1 MPNGARS
8 NRERA
13 AAVSVF
19 VRLSLC
25 VSVFLAVRPGFAQ
38 GAPEKLGTISF
49 PNSGNAAAQEPFL
62 RGMKLYWS
70 FEYARAAEAFKEAQ
84 KADPSMALAF
94 VGEALTHTHQVWN
107 QQNVAAAR
115 EALSRFAP
123 TSTQR
128 MAKAGSPRER
138 LYVEMAEYLYGD
150 GPKARRDTLFTD
162 AAERIARA
170 HPSDDEAKMFHAI
183 GLLGLNQSVRDFTT
197 YMKAGALAEEVLRRN
212 PDHPAAA
219 HFVIHA
225 FDDPIHAP
233 LGLWA
238 ARLYS
243 KIAPGAPHAQHMTSH
258 IFVALGMW
266 DDVISQNVIAS
277 GHDHDNWQA
286 GHYTIWLGYGL
297 LQAGRIED
305 ARKHIESLAR
315 NSQKAQRAPVYA
327 GLAALTS
334 HFYVDAGAMIGD
346 ASWLKIVPAQLTLP
360 FANVKFVNG
369 LEALRTSNPARAQAL
384 ASELE
389 QGVAT
394 GSPDGRAA
402 FGVLAKEL
410 RAAIAS
416 AAGKHDEA
424 ISLARAASESEE
436 GMPYEFGPPQFVKP
450 THELLGEVLLKA
462 GKPAEAQAAFARSL
476 SRMPGRARSLI
487 GLARAAHA
495 AGDKST
501 AETAVAQLKAS
512 WHAADKNLTEL
523 TELTKLLAAGAK

>member
-1 MPNGARS
+1 VI
-8 NRERA
+8 A
-13 AAVSVF
+13 AAVV
-19 VRLSLC
+19 VVAAAIAVAVPLS
-25 VSVFLAVRPGFAQ
+25 AQ
-38 GAPEKLGTISF
+38 EKLGTIVF
-49 PNSGNAAAQEPFL
+49 PNSGNSAAQEPFL

-70 FEYARAAEAFKEAQ
+70 FEYPRAAEAFREAQ
-84 KADPSMALAF
+84 KADPTMALAF

-115 EALSRFAP
+115 EALGRFAP
-123 TSTQR
+123 TPTQR

-150 GPKARRDTLFTD
+150 GPKARRDTLFTE
-162 AAERIARA
+162 AAERIVRA
-170 HPSDDEAKMFHAI
+170 HPADDEAKMFHAI

-197 YMKAGALAEEVLRRN
+197 YMKAGAISEEVLRRN

-225 FDDPIHAP
+225 FDDPVHAP

-266 DDVISQNVIAS
+266 DDVISQNVVAA

-297 LQAGRIED
+297 LQAGRVEE

-315 NSQKAQRAPVYA
+315 NSAKAQRAPVYA
-327 GLAALTS
+327 GLTALAN
-334 HFYVDAGAMIGD
+334 HFYVDAGQSIGE
-346 ASWLKIVPAQLTLP
+346 ASWLRFLPAQLTLP
-360 FANVKFVNG
+360 FANMKFVNG
-369 LEALRTSNPARAQAL
+369 LEALRTNKPDRAQTL
-384 ASELE
+384 AAELE
-389 QGVAT
+389 QAVTT

-402 FGVLAKEL
+402 FAVLANEL
-410 RAAIAS
+410 RAAISS
-416 AAGKHDEA
+416 AAGKHDAA
-424 ISLARAASESEE
+424 ITLARQAAEAEE
-436 GMPYEFGPPQFVKP
+436 AMPYEFGPPQFVKP

-462 GKPAEAQAAFARSL
+462 GKPAEAQAAFTKSL
-476 SRMPGRARSLI
+476 ARMPGRARSLI

-495 AGDKST
+495 GGDKST
-501 AETAVAQLKAS
+501 AESAVAQLKAN
-512 WHAADKNLTEL
+512 WHAADKNLTDV